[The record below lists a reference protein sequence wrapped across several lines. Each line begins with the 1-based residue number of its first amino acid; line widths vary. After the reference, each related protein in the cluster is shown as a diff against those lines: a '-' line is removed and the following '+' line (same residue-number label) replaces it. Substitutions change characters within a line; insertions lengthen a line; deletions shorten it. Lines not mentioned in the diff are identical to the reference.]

1 MLLFWPICRA
11 LLLRVFLSC
20 SVLSVSG
27 PACSVALP
35 RPPVDPL
42 SKRASYGTLASLV
55 LQGIHSV
62 ASLLWHL
69 PTGVVD
75 RRQVSRVQGLVEG
88 EVATVL
94 LKVCGVELPC
104 YCQGRSMLIC
114 AVGSS
119 STTMQFLPSLYRRVE
134 PLYSGTTRLRGKR
147 PTSACINAFVL
158 LTRKWL
164 AALGRT
170 HEAIPLLT
178 CRVFCFAALHRL
190 TRSWQ
195 KALPSVQRI
204 PLIFA
209 VPACSPR

>member
-1 MLLFWPICRA
+1 M
-11 LLLRVFLSC
+11 
-20 SVLSVSG
+20 
-27 PACSVALP
+27 
-35 RPPVDPL
+35 
-42 SKRASYGTLASLV
+42 
-55 LQGIHSV
+55 

-119 STTMQFLPSLYRRVE
+119 STTMQFLPSLYCRVE
-134 PLYSGTTRLRGKR
+134 PLYSGTNRLRGKR

-170 HEAIPLLT
+170 HEAVTLCLT
-178 CRVFCFAALHRL
+178 CRVFVFAALLRL
-190 TRSWQ
+190 THIWQ

-204 PLIFA
+204 PRIFA
-209 VPACSPR
+209 VPACLPR